1 MPSKD
6 FEDKRLEGRNKE
18 RDLNHLDSGH
28 NSNRSDKK
36 LLLGTVQFYEDI
48 LYSLSNS
55 LIIVYNQHFK
65 QIEVWGNSVV
75 EDLYG
80 IKINDFKAKLLSENF
95 PSSISGDLKNQ
106 ISQVFET
113 GQRSYSKLNIDF
125 PNGNFWLDVT
135 STPLVEQNGQTSAVV
150 CYFRDITEKVRYE
163 KELLSTKEK
172 VRNLIELSPEC
183 LLTANLK
190 GVISSVNYALSKITG
205 YQEEELIGKKITR
218 LPNLKS
224 QEISRFQAII
234 DIVNNNEIPPFFEFE
249 WTDKDGDLLWCE
261 VRVSHITKN
270 NKLSGFQ
277 VIFNEITDRK
287 LIEKD
292 LLKSKRAY
300 KVIIEN
306 SHEAIFIVQDNH
318 IKFCNSRFLEL
329 LDCSMDELMRTPFD
343 NYVHPNDKR
352 VAKKIISERCQ
363 GKQPRENDIF
373 RIINESGIVKWITVN
388 TTMIDWQDASATL
401 AFATDVTDKKSTEE
415 KEKKYLKNLEFLS
428 DKVLEFIELKS
439 DFNTYQF
446 LGEKI
451 AEIQKDALT
460 LLISYDETSG
470 TTHLQH
476 IEGTEHLQKILIEI
490 INNTPKQFNLRLN
503 HNLIR
508 NLSFGKLIKIND
520 GIFEQGYNI
529 FPKNTF
535 SLIQKKLNIGG
546 MYLIGLTWGNKVFG
560 SAMIFLPENN
570 QIESPEAIEMVVKLS
585 SFALQ
590 RKLDEDTLRTSE
602 ERYKR
607 IFNSYQDVYFKAEI
621 DGSLS
626 EVSPSVRKILG
637 YAPKDII
644 GKTISDFFHDGQL
657 IHRLGKILLREEF
670 VSDQDIQLV
679 RKDGKIIDTSLNARI
694 LKNNKGIPIGSEGV
708 IRDISERK
716 KAEADFHK
724 SEEKFR
730 MLANFTYDW
739 EYWLAPDNSIT
750 YISPSCQRISGY
762 SPKEF
767 IKNPDLMLK
776 IVHPDDLAMF
786 QDYMQKQNKAGSD
799 VIKFDFRIITKD
811 KQIKWINHVGQRV
824 HGDTGVYMGLRA
836 SNRDITDR
844 MEAEQ
849 ELRNSEERFRTLFY
863 ESPDAIFVEDFDG
876 NILDVNPAACSLH
889 MMTKEELI
897 GKNIIDLVPNSN
909 RDIVAAE
916 FPKWISGEFINYRG
930 ISKTSD
936 GICIPVEIHAS
947 KIIYSGREALILIV
961 RDITLI
967 KETEDKLREA
977 VEKAEEADMLKSV
990 FLANMSHEIRTPM
1003 NAIIGFSEIL
1013 SDQDL
1018 TKKERNEFIN
1028 YITQGSNTLMNLIED
1043 IIDITK
1049 IEAGQIKINIAD
1061 CPVNALMDEL
1071 YATFLKMKTK
1081 NGKQKLELRLNK
1093 PIVEEGFSISTDPS
1107 RIRQILSNLIGNAM
1121 KFTDEG
1127 FIEIGFTITGDNK
1140 IIFYVKDTGIGI
1152 PKEKQHV
1159 IFERFGQV
1167 EDPSGKEKMGTGLGL
1182 SISKKLSGLLGGSL
1196 TFDSEPGRGSIF
1208 YLTLPVKKDFS
1219 IELAKEKQQVQLP
1232 ADWSD
1237 KTFLIAED
1245 SILNYTYLE
1254 ALFQKTKVKILW
1266 AKDGQE
1272 AVDLCRENLEID
1284 LVLMDIKM
1292 PVMDGLEAISEI
1304 KKFRKELPIIVQ
1316 TAYAMPEDRERSL
1329 AAGGD
1334 EHLTKPINAEELFT
1348 TITKFL
1354 N

>member
-1 MPSKD
+1 MPGKD
-6 FEDKRLEGRNKE
+6 FEDKRLEGHNKE
-18 RDLNHLDSGH
+18 REMNHLESGQ

-55 LIIVYNQHFK
+55 LIIVYNKHFR
-65 QIEVWGNSVV
+65 QIEVWGNTMV

-80 IKINDFKAKLLSENF
+80 IKINDFKARLLSEVF
-95 PSSISGDLKNQ
+95 PSNISDDLRNL

-113 GQRSYSKLNIDF
+113 NQRNYSKLNIDF
-125 PNGNFWLDVT
+125 PNGNFWMDIT
-135 STPLVEQNGQTSAVV
+135 TTPLVEHGGQTSAVV

-163 KELLSTKEK
+163 RELLFTKEK

-218 LPNLKS
+218 LPNLRS
-224 QEISRFQAII
+224 QDISRFQAII
-234 DIVNNNEIPPFFEFE
+234 EIINNNEIPPFFEFE
-249 WTDKDGDLLWCE
+249 WADKNGDLLWCD
-261 VRVSHITKN
+261 VRVSQITKN

-277 VIFNEITDRK
+277 IIFNEITDRK

-292 LLKSKRAY
+292 LLKSKQAY

-306 SHEAIFIVQDNH
+306 SHEAIFIVQGNH
-318 IKFCNSRFLEL
+318 VRFCNSRFLEM
-329 LDCSMDELMRTPFD
+329 LDCSMDELMRTSFD
-343 NYVHPNDKR
+343 NFVHPDDKR
-352 VAKKIISERCQ
+352 LTKKIISERCQ
-363 GKQPRENDIF
+363 GKQPDTNHIL
-373 RIINESGIVKWITVN
+373 RIVNKSGAVKWISVN
-388 TTMIDWQDASATL
+388 ALIIDWQDANATL
-401 AFATDVTDKKSTEE
+401 AFATDITEKKLTEE
-415 KEKKYLKNLEFLS
+415 KERKYLKNLEFLS
-428 DKVLEFIELKS
+428 DKVLEFVELKS
-439 DFNTYQF
+439 DFNTYRF

-470 TTHLQH
+470 TTRLQH
-476 IEGTEHLQKILIEI
+476 IEGVEYLQKILLDI
-490 INNTPKQFNLRLN
+490 INNTPKQFNLKLN
-503 HNLIR
+503 HLLIR
-508 NLSFGKLIKIND
+508 NLSFGKLIKLND

-546 MYLIGLTWGNKVFG
+546 IYLIGLTWGNKVFG
-560 SAMIFLPENN
+560 SAMIFLPENV

-590 RKLDEDTLRTSE
+590 RKMDEDTLRTSE
-602 ERYKR
+602 EKYKR

-621 DGSLS
+621 DGRLS

-637 YAPKDII
+637 YDPEDIL
-644 GKTISDFFHDGQL
+644 GKTISGFFQDSQL
-657 IHRLGKILLREEF
+657 IHRLGKMLLRQEF
-670 VSDQDIQLV
+670 ISDQDIQLV
-679 RKDGKIIDTSLNARI
+679 RKDKKIIDTSINARI
-694 LKNNKGIPIGSEGV
+694 LKNSKGVPIGSEGV

-739 EYWLAPDNSIT
+739 EYWIAPDNSIT
-750 YISPSCQRISGY
+750 YISPSCERISGY
-762 SPKEF
+762 SPGEF
-767 IKNPDLMLK
+767 IKNPDLLQK
-776 IVHPDDLAMF
+776 IVHPEDISLF
-786 QDYMQKQNKAGSD
+786 RNHIQKQKMAGSD
-799 VIKFDFRIITKD
+799 AINFDFRILTKD
-811 KQIKWINHVGQRV
+811 KQVKWINHVGRRAYSEN
-824 HGDTGVYMGLRA
+824 GTYMGLRG

-844 MEAEQ
+844 KKAEQ
-849 ELRNSEERFRTLFY
+849 ELRNSEERFRTLFF
-863 ESPDAIFVEDFDG
+863 ESPDAVFVEDFDG
-876 NILDVNPAACSLH
+876 NILDVNPAACKLH
-889 MMTKEELI
+889 AMTKEQLT
-897 GKNIIDLVPNSN
+897 GKNIIDLVPSTHK
-909 RDIVAAE
+909 DIVAAE
-916 FPKWISGEFINYRG
+916 FPKWISGEIRNYRG
-930 ISKTSD
+930 ISKTSE
-936 GICIPVEIHAS
+936 GICIPVEIHSS
-947 KIIYSGREALILIV
+947 KITYSGREALILIV

-1049 IEAGQIKINIAD
+1049 IEAGQIKINIAE
-1061 CPVNALMDEL
+1061 CPVNTLMDEL

-1081 NGKQKLELRLNK
+1081 NGKLKLELRLNK

-1182 SISKKLSGLLGGSL
+1182 SISKRLAELLGGTL
-1196 TFDSEPGRGSIF
+1196 TFDSEPGRGSVF
-1208 YLTLPVKKDFS
+1208 YLTLPVKNDFS
-1219 IELAKEKQQVQLP
+1219 TTLEKEKQPIQLP

-1245 SILNYTYLE
+1245 SILNYTFLE

-1266 AKDGQE
+1266 ARDGQE
-1272 AVDLCRENLEID
+1272 AVDMCRENANID

-1292 PVMDGLEAISEI
+1292 PVLSGLEAIVEI
-1304 KKFRKELPIIVQ
+1304 RKFRKDLPIIVQ
-1316 TAYAMPEDRERSL
+1316 TAHAMPEDREKSL
-1329 AAGGD
+1329 SAGGD
-1334 EHLTKPINAEELFT
+1334 EHLTKPINAIELFT
-1348 TITKFL
+1348 TINKFL